1 VTPVAQH
8 RDMPGERLAGTEP
21 GDSPRPPV
29 AIRNACKAYDALRV
43 LDDVTLT
50 VERGEKLVVIGA
62 SGSGKTTLLRA
73 LVGLVELDSGTI
85 EIDGEPVVDRPEGA
99 KDRVSA
105 KRARAIRS
113 RTLGMV
119 FQSFNLFPHFTAL
132 QNVIEAPIHVRKVP
146 RREAVARAEELLNRV
161 GLLEWKDHHP
171 SRLSGGQQQRVAIAR
186 ALAMDPEILLFDE
199 VTSALDPELIGEV
212 LDVMQTLAE
221 AGQTMIVV
229 THEMG
234 FARQVANRVAFMDEG
249 RVIESGAPED
259 VLVNPSHERTRKF
272 LSKVLHLR

>member
-1 VTPVAQH
+1 MSSVSQH
-8 RDMPGERLAGTEP
+8 RDMPSGAGRGP
-21 GDSPRPPV
+21 DDPPREAV
-29 AIRNACKAYDALRV
+29 AFRNANKAFDSLRV
-43 LDDVTLT
+43 LNDVTLT
-50 VERGEKLVVIGA
+50 VGRGEKLVVIGA

-73 LVGLVELDSGTI
+73 LVGLVDLDSGTI
-85 EIDGEPVVDRPEGA
+85 EIDGEPVVDRPAGD
-99 KDRVSA
+99 KDRVPA

-132 QNVIEAPIHVRKVP
+132 ENVIEAPIHVRKVP
-146 RREAVARAEELLNRV
+146 RREAVARGEELLRRV

-186 ALAMDPEILLFDE
+186 ALAMEPEILLFDE

-212 LDVMQTLAE
+212 LDVMQSLAE
-221 AGQTMIVV
+221 AGQTMIIV

-234 FARQVANRVAFMDEG
+234 FAREVANRVAFMDEG
-249 RVIESGAPED
+249 RVVECGAPDD
-259 VLVNPSHERTRKF
+259 VLVNPSHERTQKF

>member
-8 RDMPGERLAGTEP
+8 RDMPGERLAGPEP
-21 GDSPRPPV
+21 GPPV
-29 AIRNACKAYDALRV
+29 VMRNACKAYDSLRV

-85 EIDGEPVVDRPEGA
+85 EIDGERVVDRPAGA
-99 KDRVSA
+99 KDRVPA

-113 RTLGMV
+113 RSLGMV

-132 QNVIEAPIHVRKVP
+132 ENVVEAPIHVRKVP
-146 RREAVARAEELLNRV
+146 RREAVARGEELLNRV

-259 VLVNPSHERTRKF
+259 VLVNPSHDRTRKF